1 MRIPKLQDSEHKATM
16 ESSKGPDTGPSLENG
31 NGPKRIVSI
40 TSEISKDE
48 TIEIWKSFAKFVP
61 RFLREDILRGP
72 GERRL
77 LRSDK
82 PTDQFAAYADSPTSI
97 DVIGAVS
104 IVDVSGFTAMTS
116 QVAQLGPYGTDLL
129 HHFMNS
135 YFSQLIE
142 IIEQFDGDVVKF
154 AGDAMI
160 VIFLPTEEEDAEKSN
175 EECLTI
181 CTARAVECMCQM
193 VSKYGMYW
201 MGTQLQWMP

>member
-1 MRIPKLQDSEHKATM
+1 MPKIQDSKHKAALDD
-16 ESSKGPDTGPSLENG
+16 SKGLDKGSSLENG
-31 NGPKRIVSI
+31 KGPSRIISI
-40 TSEISKDE
+40 SSEINKDDA
-48 TIEIWKSFAKFVP
+48 IEMWKLFSKFVP
-61 RFLREDILRGP
+61 RFLREDILKGP

-77 LRSDK
+77 LRPDK
-82 PTDQFAAYADSPTSI
+82 PKDQFAAYASSPTSI

-116 QVAQLGPYGTDLL
+116 QVAQLGPFGTDLL

-160 VIFLPTEEEDAEKSN
+160 VIFLPTEDEEDENNSD
-175 EECLTI
+175 ECLKI

-193 VSKYGMYW
+193 VSKYGE
-201 MGTQLQWMP
+201 